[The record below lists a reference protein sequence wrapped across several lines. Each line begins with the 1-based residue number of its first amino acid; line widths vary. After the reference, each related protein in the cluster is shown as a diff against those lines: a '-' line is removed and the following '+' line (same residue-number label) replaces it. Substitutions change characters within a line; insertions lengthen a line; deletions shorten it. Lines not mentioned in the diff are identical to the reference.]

1 MASTAASSTSRAKA
15 GAARRRQAATRA
27 PNAITMLKQDHEA
40 VAELAEKYERGKNR
54 MSAERKQQMAQ
65 EICRMLTIHT
75 TIEEE
80 LFYPAAREHVRGL
93 EDMLDEAEIEHD
105 AVKELIATVQNSSPD
120 EELYDARIKVISE
133 YVKHHVKEEQN
144 QIFPKVRK
152 SKLDLEDLGEQ
163 MQARRHEL
171 EAET

>member
-1 MASTAASSTSRAKA
+1 MPSTAATSTSRTKA
-15 GAARRRQAATRA
+15 GATRRRQAASRA

-40 VAELAEKYERGKNR
+40 VSGLVEKYERGKSR
-54 MSAERKQQMAQ
+54 LSSQRKQQMAKQ
-65 EICRMLTIHT
+65 ICRMLTIHA

-80 LFYPAAREHVRGL
+80 LFYPAAREQVRGL
-93 EDMLDEAEIEHD
+93 DDMLDEAEIEHST
-105 AVKELIATVQNSSPD
+105 VKELIQTVESSAPD
-120 EELYDARIKVISE
+120 DELYDARIKVIGE

-144 QIFPKVRK
+144 EIFPKVRK

-163 MQARRHEL
+163 MLARRQEL